1 MNKIN
6 DIAKEIKAR
15 DNFLLLS
22 HAIPDG
28 DSIGSLLGMYQILK
42 NLGKKSCMLLNDPVP
57 RIYNY
62 LPGSSE
68 VMSPAQFDGV
78 VENVI
83 FLDCADED
91 RAGQELLPLLSSRTF
106 TINIDHHQSNT
117 MFGDLNYIQ
126 PNMAATAEMLYHLVK
141 ALPVEITPPLAN
153 ALYAGI
159 VQDTGSFH
167 HSNTRAETFRIA
179 ADLLECGVD
188 LATTRINLFES
199 KSRAEMSLLI
209 CALKSMQ
216 FSADGKMAW
225 MTVTYKEAEN
235 LGVLDLHPEGII
247 NHTLMIEG
255 VEVGMLFRETKPG
268 TIKVGYRSKGKVDVA
283 RLASAFGGGG
293 HRQAAG
299 VTMEGTMKKI
309 KDQVI
314 NAVREVTG

>member
-1 MNKIN
+1 MNKIT
-6 DIAKEIKAR
+6 DIAREIRNR
-15 DNFLLLS
+15 DNYLLLS

-28 DSIGSLLGMYQILK
+28 DSIGSLLGMHQALK
-42 NLGKKSCMLLNDPVP
+42 ILGKKSRMLLQDPVP

-68 VMSPAQFDGV
+68 VMSPARFDGE

-83 FLDCADED
+83 FLDCADEE
-91 RAGQELLPLLSSRTF
+91 RAGQELLTLLSSRTF

-117 MFGDLNYIQ
+117 MFGDMNYIQ
-126 PNMAATAEMLYHLVK
+126 PNMAATAEILYHLAK
-141 ALPVEITPPLAN
+141 ILPVEINPPLAN

-167 HSNTRAETFRIA
+167 HSNTSAETFRIA

-188 LATTRINLFES
+188 LAETRINLFES

-216 FSADGKMAW
+216 FSADGKLAW

-283 RLASAFGGGG
+283 HLASAFGGGG

-299 VTMEGTMKKI
+299 VTMEGTMDQI

-314 NAVREVTG
+314 TAVREVTG

>member
-1 MNKIN
+1 MN
-6 DIAKEIKAR
+6 DIADITREISNR
-15 DNFLLLS
+15 DNFLLIS

-28 DSIGSLLGMYQILK
+28 DSIGSLLGMHRVLK
-42 NLGKKSCMLLNDPVP
+42 NLGKKSRMLLQDPVP
-57 RIYNY
+57 RIYQY
-62 LPGSSE
+62 LPESSE
-68 VMSPAQFDGV
+68 VMSPAQFDGI

-83 FLDCADED
+83 FLDCADEE
-91 RAGQELLPLLSSRTF
+91 RAGEELLPLLSSRSF

-117 MFGDLNYIQ
+117 MFGDLNYVQ
-126 PNMAATAEMLYHLVK
+126 PDMAATAEIVYYLAK
-141 ALPVEITPPLAN
+141 ALPVEIDPLMAN

-167 HSNTRAETFRIA
+167 HNNTRAETFRIA

-188 LATTRINLFES
+188 LAETSINLFES
-199 KSRAEMSLLI
+199 KSRAEMRLLI
-209 CALKSMQ
+209 CALNSMQ
-216 FSADGKMAW
+216 FSTDGQMAW
-225 MTVTYKEAEN
+225 MTVTYKEAES

-247 NHTLMIEG
+247 NHTLMVEG
-255 VEVGMLFRETKPG
+255 VEVGILFRETKPG

-299 VTMEGTMKKI
+299 VTMEGSLEQI